1 MFVVTS
7 RIGGTTIQLVCAICL
22 APLLQGRAVL
32 AFPADCEQSEGHWC
46 HRGCID
52 GQFQSLFGTK
62 HLVLCEAT
70 AALSHLA
77 NTVWA
82 QANGYLQ
89 PGAQHVAAGR

>member
-1 MFVVTS
+1 MFVVRSTS
-7 RIGGTTIQLVCAICL
+7 GGTTISLICAICF

-46 HRGCID
+46 HKACID
-52 GQFQSLFGTK
+52 GRFQPLFGTR

-77 NTVWA
+77 TTMRG
-82 QANGYLQ
+82 QANGY
-89 PGAQHVAAGR
+89 V